1 MVVLS
6 LAKGRE
12 EEEQTARMVLGCRA
26 DQNVDLGHVQSSKA
40 QRGGPVGMSNGAF
53 PDPLLQQE
61 MGCWQLQISW
71 DLQPGHQGKSISWH
85 LGPERHIPIFPSCAP
100 SGRKAFPFLEVSKM
114 QHRKTP
120 SAARVTNIYHRYIQ

>member
-6 LAKGRE
+6 LGKGQQ
-12 EEEQTARMVLGCRA
+12 EEEQMAGMVLGCRA
-26 DQNVDLGHVQSSKA
+26 DQNIDSGHVQSSKA
-40 QRGGPVGMSNGAF
+40 QRGGPAGMSNGAF

-85 LGPERHIPIFPSCAP
+85 LGPETHSDFSLLCPIREE
-100 SGRKAFPFLEVSKM
+100 GFPFSGSVKN
-114 QHRKTP
+114 
-120 SAARVTNIYHRYIQ
+120 AAQENSFCCQGE